1 MYFKLYIFHY
11 QNNSTSVSEADG
23 HNSKIVRWVRD
34 QKENFKNG
42 KLSKLQIDLLN
53 ELDFDWTI
61 PPTPTWDD
69 MYEELVQY
77 HSKFGSTLV
86 NRNINEEL
94 AEWTQAAEEGLLER
108 KFRQRQDRKVGEAW
122 I

>member
-1 MYFKLYIFHY
+1 MTEEKIELLNSIGFSWTRKPENEYEKWLHMYFKLYIFHY

-23 HNSKIVRWVRD
+23 HNSKFVKWVRD
-34 QKENFKNG
+34 QKVNFKNG
-42 KLSKLQIDLLN
+42 NLSQLQIDLLN

-77 HSKFGSTLV
+77 HNKFGSTL
-86 NRNINEEL
+86 IP
-94 AEWTQAAEEGLLER
+94 
-108 KFRQRQDRKVGEAW
+108 
-122 I
+122 